1 MERSGH
7 VQILVAVLL
16 HTSCPWLMSWQ
27 DCFVTLW
34 GGGWRWGGDHGLHIF
49 RIYPNSA
56 STHLPMILMRMIYQG
71 PKFLASSRVLWTTGT
86 RGRREVLDVFG
97 APTTFLKDPQNLE

>member
-1 MERSGH
+1 MERTGH

-16 HTSCPWLMSWQ
+16 HTSVPMADVFAGLFCDP
-27 DCFVTLW
+27 VRRV
-34 GGGWRWGGDHGLHIF
+34 GGGCDHGLHIF

-71 PKFLASSRVLWTTGT
+71 QKFLASSRVLWITGT
-86 RGRREVLDVFG
+86 GGRREVLDVLG
-97 APTTFLKDPQNLE
+97 APTTFLKDPQHLE